1 VKVTGC
7 ALRFSGKAAAT
18 RRLHAAQAMP
28 KGADGWPNNPG
39 TMGSRYREFDR
50 LAGEILMV
58 RSSSI
63 AWIVKPWLV
72 VAVSQ
77 VYSQPKPS
85 TEFEVASVR
94 PNMADDRIVTINVG
108 PGGRFT
114 ARGYTLVLLLQRAY
128 GVMDWNVTGGPA
140 WIRSDRFDVSAKA
153 NVSGN
158 LTEHELQP
166 MLRRLLAERFR
177 LKVHHA
183 SEQTRGYALVVAR
196 DGPKIKAAADPLPS
210 GEERQDEFRMNFN
223 GLNGPAISMPTLAR
237 FVAGKLGVV
246 AVDDTGLKGLYDVKA
261 EWKFDP
267 EQSTSR
273 RPEEDLREAWRFI
286 VFNALQ
292 NQLGLKLV
300 AKKITIQTIVVDH
313 AEKAVASEN

>member
-1 VKVTGC
+1 
-7 ALRFSGKAAAT
+7 
-18 RRLHAAQAMP
+18 
-28 KGADGWPNNPG
+28 
-39 TMGSRYREFDR
+39 MGSRYRESIDG
-50 LAGEILMV
+50 LARSLTV

-63 AWIVKPWLV
+63 AWIVTPWLLIV
-72 VAVSQ
+72 DSQ
-77 VYSQPKPS
+77 FYSQPKSS

-108 PGGRFT
+108 PSGRFT

-128 GVMDWNVTGGPA
+128 GVMDWNLTGGPA
-140 WIRSDRFDVSAKA
+140 WIRSDRFDVAAKA

-158 LTEHELQP
+158 LTEPELQP
-166 MLRRLLAERFR
+166 MLQRLLAERFR

-183 SEQTRGYALVVAR
+183 SEQMPGFALVVAG
-196 DGPKIKAAADPLPS
+196 DGPKIKAAADPLPG

-223 GLNGPAISMPTLAR
+223 GLNGPAISMATLAR

-246 AVDDTGLKGLYDVKA
+246 AVDETRLKGLYDVKV

-267 EQSTSR
+267 ESASR
-273 RPEEDLREAWRFI
+273 GPGEDPREARRFT

-292 NQLGLKLV
+292 NQLGLKLIP
-300 AKKITIQTIVVDH
+300 KKITIQTIVVDD